1 MWHHSQGTTHP
12 ALVRNKPLND
22 LLMLLIMNLIN
33 HLNSGLYIATKEY
46 IPTFDMLAC
55 LACADLNDSDP
66 SEK

>member
-1 MWHHSQGTTHP
+1 MWCHSQGTTHP
-12 ALVRNKPLND
+12 ALVRNKPWND
-22 LLMLLIMNLIN
+22 LLMLLNHEIN
-33 HLNSGLYIATKEY
+33 HLSSGLYIATKEY